1 MKIFVTGATGF
12 IGSHFLNLL
21 AKDSEIELLAL
32 RRSLHSQTRI
42 PLTKQPHWITK
53 QLDQVDKED
62 LNGVDVIVHLAAH
75 SMYPPYDTLDN
86 CLYWNLSAPLK
97 LFNEALKAN
106 VNKFIVAGSCF
117 EYGLSGETYE
127 FIPVEAILKPTLTY
141 AASKAASSIAFY
153 QFAVQHQIK
162 FSYNRI
168 FQVFG
173 EGEAASRL
181 WPSLKKA
188 AFSGEDFP
196 MTKGEQIRDFI
207 PVEDVAKF
215 FVDACLQDALVAGQP
230 KFYNVGS
237 GNPQS
242 ILEFSEFWWN
252 KWQAKG
258 KLLKGKLPYREGE
271 VMRYVPLIDK
281 SSNNNYVYPL
291 DCTAKE

>member
-1 MKIFVTGATGF
+1 MKLFVTGATGF

-21 AKDSEIELLAL
+21 VQNPEIEIVAL
-32 RRSLHSQTRI
+32 RRNLQSQPRI
-42 PLTKQPHWITK
+42 PLLKEPFWITK
-53 QLDQVDKED
+53 SLDQVNKVD
-62 LNGVDVIVHLAAH
+62 LEGVDVIVHLAAH
-75 SMYPPYDTLDN
+75 SMYPPYDTLDK
-86 CLYWNLSAPLK
+86 CLYWNLSAPLQ
-97 LFNEALKAN
+97 LFNEALESG
-106 VNKFIVAGSCF
+106 VTKFIVAGSCF
-117 EYGLSGETYE
+117 EYGLSGEEYD
-127 FIPVEAILKPTLTY
+127 FIPVEAMLRPTLTY

-188 AFSGEDFP
+188 ALAGEDFP

-207 PVEDVAKF
+207 PVEEVAQY
-215 FVDACLQDALVAGQP
+215 FVDACLNDDLVAGQP
-230 KFYNVGS
+230 KFHNVGS

-242 ILEFSEFWWN
+242 ILEFSEVWWK

-258 KLLKGKLPYREGE
+258 KLLIGILPYREGE
-271 VMRYVPLIDK
+271 VMRYVPKI
-281 SSNNNYVYPL
+281 
-291 DCTAKE
+291 